1 MKKIISVLM
10 VAVCLMMAAPAQAQ
24 LHFGVK
30 GGLNISKLSFS
41 KDAFKGDNKT
51 GFFVGPMAEFT
62 LPIIGIGADVAALYS
77 QTDLGADG
85 EKTMKLKTFA
95 VPVNLKW
102 SFGLGSMLG
111 AYIAAGPQ
119 FDFNIGNKTWTR
131 ELSLKKSTTSFNVG
145 AGLKLIR
152 HLQLGVNYNI
162 ALSKTG
168 TYEYYTEGESGD
180 GHHSVNIKNK
190 MCIRDSYVRF
200 TSQET
205 CRSLVHGMIIPDHE

>member
-24 LHFGVK
+24 LHLGVK

-41 KDAFKGDNKT
+41 KDVLKGDNKT

-62 LPIIGIGADVAALYS
+62 LPIVGIGADVAALYS
-77 QTDLGADG
+77 QSDLGTDG
-85 EKTMKLKTFA
+85 EKTMKLKTLA

-119 FDFNIGNKTWTR
+119 FDFNIGNKTWTS

-152 HLQLGVNYNI
+152 HLQLGVNYNF

-168 TYEYYTEGESGD
+168 TPDGGTASGNPSFD
-180 GHHSVNIKNK
+180 IKNNTWQ
-190 MCIRDSYVRF
+190 V
-200 TSQET
+200 
-205 CRSLVHGMIIPDHE
+205 SLAYLF

>member
-41 KDAFKGDNKT
+41 KDVLKGDNKT

-62 LPIIGIGADVAALYS
+62 LPIVGIGADVAALYS
-77 QTDLGADG
+77 QSDLGTDG
-85 EKTMKLKTFA
+85 EKTMKLKTLA

-119 FDFNIGNKTWTR
+119 FDFNIGNKTWTS

-152 HLQLGVNYNI
+152 HLQLGVNYNF

-168 TYEYYTEGESGD
+168 TYICTPDGGTASGNPSFD
-180 GHHSVNIKNK
+180 IKNNTWQ
-190 MCIRDSYVRF
+190 V
-200 TSQET
+200 
-205 CRSLVHGMIIPDHE
+205 SLAYLF